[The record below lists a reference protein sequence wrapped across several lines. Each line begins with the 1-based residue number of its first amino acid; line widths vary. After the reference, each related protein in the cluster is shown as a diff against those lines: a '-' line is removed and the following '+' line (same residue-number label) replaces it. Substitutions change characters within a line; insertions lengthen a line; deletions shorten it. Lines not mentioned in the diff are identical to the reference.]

1 MYHVSQVDTAFDDF
15 FTFVARQSK
24 NKKSTDW
31 QVFHWADSQT
41 SRYGTVK
48 NVSLSI
54 RLPNLQ
60 MKVSTTF
67 VVFYC
72 QEEIEFSKIT
82 VVCSPLYCSGCKL
95 KTIFFF
101 TADFLSL
108 QIFVIGKLF
117 PFPVS
122 VGKSF
127 LWCSVLRTD
136 RLKMFTTWYKKTG
149 WSSFF
154 PVHTFRRW
162 MSWGGGGRGG
172 RVVSQVSVPFVFVD
186 CLQILM
192 LIWSLLFPFKE
203 PLINELT
210 VFFFPLISW

>member
-15 FTFVARQSK
+15 FTFVACQSK

-72 QEEIEFSKIT
+72 QEEIKFSKIT
-82 VVCSPLYCSGCKL
+82 VVCSAPILFWLQIEDYFL
-95 KTIFFF
+95 FAT
-101 TADFLSL
+101 DFLSL
-108 QIFVIGKLF
+108 DIFVVGRLF
-117 PFPVS
+117 PVPVS

-127 LWCSVLRTD
+127 LWCSVLKTD

-149 WSSFF
+149 WSRKGYLASIFCLF
-154 PVHTFRRW
+154 LVHSFRRW
-162 MSWGGGGRGG
+162 MSQVGKG
-172 RVVSQVSVPFVFVD
+172 VSQVSSSTFLWTVYRSL
-186 CLQILM
+186 CLYDIFFY
-192 LIWSLLFPFKE
+192 FPR
-203 PLINELT
+203 NR
-210 VFFFPLISW
+210 W